1 MSRFKRF
8 AHSLASGYLLLATNV
23 VFTLAQVPLAL
34 HYLTKNEFGL
44 WALTTQITGYLLML
58 DLGMSGSLVRNL
70 IDQKDDKSSGKY
82 GALILTGSLVL
93 LVQGMCIAIGGVI
106 LSFGLG
112 WLFPSVEPELM
123 DDFRILVVGQCLLV
137 GISFVGRIASL
148 ILQAHQRFDIS
159 NYASIAT
166 FAVIFLVQWI
176 TFHMGMKLYGILVA
190 SAASTVCGLIINF
203 TGVLRLNLFPTKGH
217 WGSASMA
224 LFKELFRFG
233 NELFLLTLGLQLLNA
248 SQVVIISR
256 TIGLSAAGTW
266 AIATRTFLLAFQAV
280 SRIFD
285 FSAGALGEM
294 IVRSERANLLRRY
307 RDVMLLTA
315 VAGVFICAS
324 IALCN
329 SSFLQVWTSMSGK
342 DPVSWES
349 RNDVLMGFL
358 VLLNCVTRCHINL
371 AIFAKEISAM
381 RWVYF
386 LQGAFFVAAGFLVA
400 PHFGIT
406 GIIVS
411 AIVAEILCI
420 GIYGFRWGSNYFS
433 VSSGEMLGRWLG
445 PAFKYLLALSCVA
458 ILIGMATTRLPAATR
473 LVVNAGA
480 VGVAGSVLCWFLGLT
495 NELRSELLT
504 RFANLRARFKR

>member
-8 AHSLASGYLLLATNV
+8 AQSLVSGYLLLGTNV

-34 HYLTKNEFGL
+34 HYLSKSEFGL
-44 WALTTQITGYLLML
+44 WALTTQIAGYLLML

-70 IDQKDDKSSGKY
+70 IDHKDDKTGGKY
-82 GALILTGSLVL
+82 GAIILTGVMVL
-93 LVQGMCIAIGGVI
+93 LVQGACIAVGGVI
-106 LSFGLG
+106 LSFGLR
-112 WLFPSVEPELM
+112 WLFPSVEPSLM
-123 DDFRILVVGQCLLV
+123 NDFQILVAGQCILV
-137 GISFVGRIASL
+137 GISFVGRIASF
-148 ILQAHQRFDIS
+148 ILQAHQRFDVS
-159 NYASIAT
+159 NYASIVT
-166 FAVIFLVQWI
+166 FVVIFTVQWI
-176 TFHMGMKLYGILVA
+176 TFHMGMKLYGMLVA
-190 SAASTVCGLIINF
+190 GVASTVCGLIINF
-203 TGVLRLNLFPTKGH
+203 AGVIRLGFMPAKGH
-217 WGSASMA
+217 WGSASMV

-248 SQVVIISR
+248 SQLVIISR
-256 TIGLSAAGTW
+256 TLGLSAAGTW

-315 VAGVFICAS
+315 VAGIFICVS

-329 SSFLQVWTSMSGK
+329 SSFLEVWTSMSGRTA
-342 DPVSWES
+342 VSWELQ
-349 RNDVLMGFL
+349 NDILMAVL

-371 AIFAKEISAM
+371 AIFAKEISTM
-381 RWVYF
+381 RWIYF
-386 LQGAFFVAAGFLVA
+386 LQGAFFVAVGFLVA
-400 PHFGIT
+400 PLFGIT

-411 AIVAEILCI
+411 AIVAEIICI

-445 PAFKYLLALSCVA
+445 PAFKYLFVMSVA
-458 ILIGMATTRLPAATR
+458 AVLISLATTSLPT
-473 LVVNAGA
+473 LVKLLVNAGA
-480 VGVAGSVLCWFLGLT
+480 IGVTGLILCWSVGLT
-495 NELRSELLT
+495 GELRSELLAK
-504 RFANLRARFKR
+504 FAKVRARFKS

>member
-8 AHSLASGYLLLATNV
+8 AHSLASGYLLLGTNV
-23 VFTLAQVPLAL
+23 FFTLAQVPLAL
-34 HYLTKNEFGL
+34 HYLTKDEFGL

-70 IDQKDDKSSGKY
+70 IDHKDNKSGGKY
-82 GALILTGSLVL
+82 GSIIRTGSLVL
-93 LVQGMCIAIGGVI
+93 LIQGACIALGGVL

-112 WLFPSVEPELM
+112 WLFPSVDPGLM
-123 DDFRILVVGQCLLV
+123 DDFRILVVGQCILI
-137 GISFVGRIASL
+137 GITFVGRIASL
-148 ILQAHQRFDIS
+148 ILQAHQRFDVS

-166 FAVIFLVQWI
+166 FVVIFVVQWI
-176 TFHMGMKLYGILVA
+176 TFHMGMKLYGMLVA

-203 TGVLRLNLFPTKGH
+203 SGVIRLKYFPAKGQ

-248 SQVVIISR
+248 SQLVIISQ
-256 TIGLSAAGTW
+256 TISVAAAGTW

-294 IVRSERANLLRRY
+294 IVRSERPNLLRRY

-315 VAGVFICAS
+315 VAGVFICVS

-342 DPVSWES
+342 EPVSWEL
-349 RNDVLMGFL
+349 RNDILMAVL
-358 VLLNCVTRCHINL
+358 VLLNCVTRCHINI

-381 RWVYF
+381 RWIYF
-386 LQGAFFVAAGFLVA
+386 LQGALFVTAGFLVA

-406 GIIVS
+406 GIIAS

-420 GIYGFRWGSNYFS
+420 GIYGFRWGSSYFS

-458 ILIGMATTRLPAATR
+458 ILIGMATTRLPTPAR
-473 LVVNAGA
+473 LLVNAGA
-480 VGVAGSVLCWFLGLT
+480 VGVAGLIMCWFLGLT
-495 NELRSELLT
+495 HELRSELLT
-504 RFANLRARFKR
+504 RFANVRARFKR

>member
-8 AHSLASGYLLLATNV
+8 AHSLVSGYLLLGTNV

-34 HYLTKNEFGL
+34 HYLSKGEFGL
-44 WALTTQITGYLLML
+44 WALTTQIAGYLLML

-70 IDQKDDKSSGKY
+70 IDQKDDKDGGKY
-82 GALILTGSLVL
+82 GSIILTGALVL
-93 LVQGMCIAIGGVI
+93 LVQGACIVLGGVI

-112 WLFPSVEPELM
+112 WLFPSVEPDLM
-123 DDFRILVVGQCLLV
+123 DDFRVLVAGQCILV

-148 ILQAHQRFDIS
+148 ILQAHQRFDVS
-159 NYASIAT
+159 NYASIVT
-166 FAVIFLVQWI
+166 FVVIFAVQWI
-176 TFHMGMKLYGILVA
+176 AFHMGMKLYGMLVA
-190 SAASTVCGLIINF
+190 GAASTVCGLIINF
-203 TGVLRLNLFPTKGH
+203 AGVMRLGFMPAKGH

-256 TIGLSAAGTW
+256 TLGLSAAGTW

-307 RDVMLLTA
+307 RDVILLTA
-315 VAGVFICAS
+315 TSGVFICVS
-324 IALCN
+324 VALCN
-329 SSFLQVWTSMSGK
+329 PSFLEIWTSMSGRVA
-342 DPVSWES
+342 VSWELQ
-349 RNDVLMGFL
+349 NDVLMGVL

-371 AIFAKEISAM
+371 AIFAKEIRAM
-381 RWVYF
+381 RWIYF
-386 LQGAFFVAAGFLVA
+386 LQGAFFVLVGFLIA

-406 GIIVS
+406 GIIVA
-411 AIVAEILCI
+411 AIVTEIICI
-420 GIYGFRWGSNYFS
+420 GIYGFRWGSGYLGVS
-433 VSSGEMLGRWLG
+433 VGEMLSRWLR
-445 PAFKYLLALSCVA
+445 PALKYLLLMSAAA
-458 ILIGMATTRLPAATR
+458 ILVGLATARLSALAR
-473 LVVNAGA
+473 FFVSAGIIGA
-480 VGVAGSVLCWFLGLT
+480 VGLILGWYIGLT
-495 NELRSELLT
+495 DDLRSEFLV
-504 RFANLRARFKR
+504 RFARVRARFKF

>member
-8 AHSLASGYLLLATNV
+8 AHSLASGYLLLGTNV

-70 IDQKDDKSSGKY
+70 IDHKDDKGGGKY
-82 GALILTGSLVL
+82 GSIILTGSLVL
-93 LVQGMCIAIGGVI
+93 LIQGVCIALGGVI
-106 LSFGLG
+106 LTLGLG
-112 WLFPSVEPELM
+112 WLFPSVDPGLM
-123 DDFRILVVGQCLLV
+123 DDFRILVAGQCILV
-137 GISFVGRIASL
+137 GISFVGRIASF
-148 ILQAHQRFDIS
+148 ILQAHQRFDVS
-159 NYASIAT
+159 NYASIVT
-166 FAVIFLVQWI
+166 FVVIFLVQWI
-176 TFHMGMKLYGILVA
+176 AFHKGMKLYGMLVA
-190 SAASTVCGLIINF
+190 GAASTVCGLIINF
-203 TGVLRLNLFPTKGH
+203 AGVIRLGFMPAKGH

-248 SQVVIISR
+248 SQLVIISR
-256 TIGLSAAGTW
+256 TLGLSAAGTW

-315 VAGVFICAS
+315 LAGVFICVS

-329 SSFLQVWTSMSGK
+329 SSFLEVWTSMSGRTA
-342 DPVSWES
+342 VSWEL
-349 RNDVLMGFL
+349 RNDILMALL

-381 RWVYF
+381 RWIYF
-386 LQGAFFVAAGFLVA
+386 LQGAVFVAAGFLVA

-411 AIVAEILCI
+411 AIVTEIFCI
-420 GIYGFRWGSNYFS
+420 GIYGFRWGSNYLS
-433 VSSGEMLGRWLG
+433 VSSSEMLGRWLL
-445 PAFKYLLALSCVA
+445 PAFKYLLVLSCAA
-458 ILIGMATTRLPAATR
+458 ILIGMATTHLPTLAKL
-473 LVVNAGA
+473 LVDAGA
-480 VGVAGSVLCWFLGLT
+480 IGVAGLVMCWYLGLT

-504 RFANLRARFKR
+504 RFASVRSRFKR

>member
-70 IDQKDDKSSGKY
+70 IDHKDDKGGGKY
-82 GALILTGSLVL
+82 GSIILTGSLVL
-93 LVQGMCIAIGGVI
+93 LIQGVCIALGGVI

-123 DDFRILVVGQCLLV
+123 NDFRMLVAGQCVLV
-137 GISFVGRIASL
+137 GVSFVGRIASL

-203 TGVLRLNLFPTKGH
+203 AGVFRLNLFPTKGN
-217 WGSASMA
+217 WGSSSMA

-315 VAGVFICAS
+315 VAGVFICVS

-329 SSFLQVWTSMSGK
+329 SSFLEVWTSMSGR
-342 DPVSWES
+342 DPVSWEL
-349 RNDVLMGFL
+349 RNDILMALL

-381 RWVYF
+381 RWIYF
-386 LQGAFFVAAGFLVA
+386 LQGALFVAAGFLVA

-406 GIIVS
+406 GIITA

-420 GIYGFRWGSNYFS
+420 GIYGFRWGSRYLS
-433 VSSGEMLGRWLG
+433 VSSSEMLGGWLG
-445 PAFKYLLALSCVA
+445 PSFRYLFALSCMALLIGVATAGLPTSVRLLANGVA
-458 ILIGMATTRLPAATR
+458 IGLAG
-473 LVVNAGA
+473 LVM
-480 VGVAGSVLCWFLGLT
+480 CWFLGLT
-495 NELRSELLT
+495 HELRGELLN

>member
-8 AHSLASGYLLLATNV
+8 AHSLASGYLLLGTNV

-34 HYLTKNEFGL
+34 HYLTKSEFGL

-70 IDQKDDKSSGKY
+70 IDHKDDKGGGKY
-82 GALILTGSLVL
+82 GSIILTGSLVL
-93 LVQGMCIAIGGVI
+93 LIQGVCIALGGVI
-106 LSFGLG
+106 LSFVLA
-112 WLFPSVEPELM
+112 WLFPSVEPALM
-123 DDFRILVVGQCLLV
+123 DDFQILVAGQCILV
-137 GISFVGRIASL
+137 GVTFVGRIASF
-148 ILQAHQRFDIS
+148 ILQAHQRFDVS
-159 NYASIAT
+159 NYASIVT
-166 FAVIFLVQWI
+166 FLVIFLVQWI
-176 TFHMGMKLYGILVA
+176 AFHMGMKLYGMLVA
-190 SAASTVCGLIINF
+190 GVASTVCGLIINF
-203 TGVLRLNLFPTKGH
+203 AGVIQLRFLPTKRS
-217 WGSASMA
+217 WGSASMS

-248 SQVVIISR
+248 SQLVIISQ
-256 TIGLSAAGTW
+256 TISVAAAGTW

-307 RDVMLLTA
+307 SDVMLLTA
-315 VAGVFICAS
+315 VAGVFICVS

-342 DPVSWES
+342 EPVSWEL
-349 RNDVLMGFL
+349 RNDVLMAVL

-381 RWVYF
+381 RWIYF
-386 LQGAFFVAAGFLVA
+386 LQGAVFVVAGFLVA
-400 PHFGIT
+400 PRFGIT

-411 AIVAEILCI
+411 AIVAEIFCI
-420 GIYGFRWGSNYFS
+420 GIYGFRWGSGYLS
-433 VSSGEMLGRWLG
+433 VSAGDMLGRWLG
-445 PAFKYLLALSCVA
+445 PAFKYLFALSCAA
-458 ILIGMATTRLPAATR
+458 ILIGLATRRLPTLAK
-473 LVVNAGA
+473 LLLNAGTI
-480 VGVAGSVLCWFLGLT
+480 GVAGLVMCWFLGLT
-495 NELRSELLT
+495 NELRSELCT
-504 RFANLRARFKR
+504 RFANVRARFKL

>member
-8 AHSLASGYLLLATNV
+8 AHSLASGYLLLGTNV

-70 IDQKDDKSSGKY
+70 IDHKDDKGGGKY
-82 GALILTGSLVL
+82 GSIIFTGSLVL
-93 LVQGMCIAIGGVI
+93 LIQGVCIALGGVI

-112 WLFPSVEPELM
+112 WLFPSVEPGLM
-123 DDFRILVVGQCLLV
+123 DDFQILVAGQCLLV
-137 GISFVGRIASL
+137 GISFVGRIASF
-148 ILQAHQRFDIS
+148 ILQAHQRFDVS
-159 NYASIAT
+159 NYASIVT
-166 FAVIFLVQWI
+166 FVVIFLVQWI
-176 TFHMGMKLYGILVA
+176 AFHKGLKLYGMLVA
-190 SAASTVCGLIINF
+190 AAASTVCGLIINF
-203 TGVLRLNLFPTKGH
+203 AGVMRLKLLPAKGQ

-248 SQVVIISR
+248 SQVVIISK

-315 VAGVFICAS
+315 VAGVFICVS
-324 IALCN
+324 VALCN
-329 SSFLQVWTSMSGK
+329 ASFLEVWTSMSGR
-342 DPVSWES
+342 DPVRWDL
-349 RNDVLMGFL
+349 RNDILMAVL

-381 RWVYF
+381 RWIYF
-386 LQGAFFVAAGFLVA
+386 FQGALFVTAGFLVA

-420 GIYGFRWGSNYFS
+420 GIYGFRWGSNYLS
-433 VSSGEMLGRWLG
+433 VASGEMLGHWLG
-445 PAFKYLLALSCVA
+445 PAFKYLLGLSCTSVF
-458 ILIGMATTRLPAATR
+458 IGMATASLPTMARL
-473 LVVNAGA
+473 LVNAGA
-480 VGVAGSVLCWFLGLT
+480 IGVVGLVMCWFLGLT

-504 RFANLRARFKR
+504 RFASVRARFKR

>member
-8 AHSLASGYLLLATNV
+8 AHSLASGYLLLVTNV
-23 VFTLAQVPLAL
+23 FFTLAQVPLAL
-34 HYLTKNEFGL
+34 HYLSKNEFGL

-70 IDQKDDKSSGKY
+70 IDHKDDKSGGKY
-82 GALILTGSLVL
+82 GSIILTGSLVL
-93 LVQGMCIAIGGVI
+93 LVQGAFIALGGVI
-106 LSFGLG
+106 LSFGLD

-123 DDFRILVVGQCLLV
+123 GDFRMLVAGQCVLV
-137 GISFVGRIASL
+137 GISFVGRLASL
-148 ILQAHQRFDIS
+148 ILQSHQRFDVS
-159 NYASIAT
+159 NYASIVT
-166 FAVIFLVQWI
+166 FAVIFAVQWI
-176 TFHMGMKLYGILVA
+176 TFHMGMKLYSLLVA
-190 SAASTVCGLIINF
+190 AAVSTACGLIINF
-203 TGVLRLNLFPTKGH
+203 AGVIRLKLFPAKGR

-224 LFKELFRFG
+224 LFKEIFRFG

-256 TIGLSAAGTW
+256 TLGLSAAGTW

-294 IVRSERANLLRRY
+294 IVRGERVNLLRRY

-315 VAGVFICAS
+315 LAGVFICVS

-329 SSFLQVWTSMSGK
+329 SSFLKVWTSMSGR
-342 DPVSWES
+342 DPVGWEL
-349 RNDVLMGFL
+349 RNDILMALL

-381 RWVYF
+381 RWIYF
-386 LQGAFFVAAGFLVA
+386 LQGALFVAAGFLVA
-400 PHFGIT
+400 PRFGIT
-406 GIIVS
+406 GIIVA

-420 GIYGFRWGSNYFS
+420 GIYGFRWGSGYLS
-433 VSSGEMLGRWLG
+433 VASGEMLVRWLG
-445 PAFKYLLALSCVA
+445 PAFKYLFALSGVA
-458 ILIGMATTRLPAATR
+458 ISAGMATTQLPPLTQ
-473 LVVNAGA
+473 LLVNAGV
-480 VGVAGSVLCWFLGLT
+480 VGGVGLVMCWFLGLT

-504 RFANLRARFKR
+504 RFANVRARFKR

>member
-1 MSRFKRF
+1 MP
-8 AHSLASGYLLLATNV
+8 A
-23 VFTLAQVPLAL
+23 
-34 HYLTKNEFGL
+34 
-44 WALTTQITGYLLML
+44 
-58 DLGMSGSLVRNL
+58 
-70 IDQKDDKSSGKY
+70 
-82 GALILTGSLVL
+82 
-93 LVQGMCIAIGGVI
+93 
-106 LSFGLG
+106 
-112 WLFPSVEPELM
+112 
-123 DDFRILVVGQCLLV
+123 
-137 GISFVGRIASL
+137 
-148 ILQAHQRFDIS
+148 
-159 NYASIAT
+159 
-166 FAVIFLVQWI
+166 
-176 TFHMGMKLYGILVA
+176 
-190 SAASTVCGLIINF
+190 
-203 TGVLRLNLFPTKGH
+203 KGH
-217 WGSASMA
+217 WGSASMV

-256 TIGLSAAGTW
+256 TLGLSAAGTW

-315 VAGVFICAS
+315 VAGVFICVS

-329 SSFLQVWTSMSGK
+329 SSFLEVWTSMSGRTA
-342 DPVSWES
+342 VSWEL
-349 RNDVLMGFL
+349 RNDILMAVL

-381 RWVYF
+381 RWIYF
-386 LQGAFFVAAGFLVA
+386 LQGAFFVTVGFLVA

-411 AIVAEILCI
+411 AIVAEISCI
-420 GIYGFRWGSNYFS
+420 GIYGFRWGSRYLS
-433 VSSGEMLGRWLG
+433 VSSGEMLVRWLG

-458 ILIGMATTRLPAATR
+458 ILVGMATTHLPTLAKL
-473 LVVNAGA
+473 LVNVGA
-480 VGVAGSVLCWFLGLT
+480 IGVAGLMMCWFLGLT

-504 RFANLRARFKR
+504 RFASIRARFKR